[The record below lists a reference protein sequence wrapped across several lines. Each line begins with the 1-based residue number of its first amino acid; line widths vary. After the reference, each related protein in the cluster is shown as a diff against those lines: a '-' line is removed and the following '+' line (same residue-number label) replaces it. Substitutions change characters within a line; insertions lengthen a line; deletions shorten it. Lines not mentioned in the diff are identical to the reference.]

1 MLHDYCFLQLHVYA
15 TSVYGN
21 SNLTVYMYMRIVLTV
36 LIDDLTIKL
45 FLLANLGL
53 EVHV

>member
-1 MLHDYCFLQLHVYA
+1 MYMRRPFI
-15 TSVYGN
+15 YGN
-21 SNLTVYMYMRIVLTV
+21 SNLTVYMRIVLTV